1 MIATFALRPHRSDP
15 SMNGGDYRVEL
26 HEGGED
32 REPHLLPVDQV
43 EVGHSF
49 VAGDGRSWR
58 IVAVTVNRHNRTA
71 RAVPVDSTTAT
82 DSS

>member
-1 MIATFALRPHRSDP
+1 
-15 SMNGGDYRVEL
+15 MNGGDYRVEL
-26 HEGGED
+26 HDGGAD

-43 EVGHSF
+43 EVGRTF

-58 IVAVTVNRHNRTA
+58 IVAVTVNRTA